1 MHCIAWLGYICS
13 SVSHFIHSWCPCT
26 RSALLE
32 PAHSLT
38 SLFVFLT
45 DPPPSL
51 QSPLL
56 STPLPLR
63 TEYHLDGACESSGIT
78 FTPSKTPHHLSYRY
92 QPVTGSMADRSC
104 KWTLSP
110 CQPSSLK
117 CPSLLRRVYFFLGRD
132 SSLWHLTL
140 KISLEQLA
148 CPRYTR
154 RPFKAQ

>member
-1 MHCIAWLGYICS
+1 MLHMHCIAWLGYICS

-78 FTPSKTPHHLSYRY
+78 FTPSKTPHHRSVISVSTGDRVNGRPIM
-92 QPVTGSMADRSC
+92 QMNPVTVSAQLTEVS
-104 KWTLSP
+104 L
-110 CQPSSLK
+110 PSQKSL
-117 CPSLLRRVYFFLGRD
+117 FFSGTRFFFVAFD
-132 SSLWHLTL
+132 
-140 KISLEQLA
+140 LENFFGA
-148 CPRYTR
+148 TSVS
-154 RPFKAQ
+154 